1 MSHTA
6 VKPAPSL
13 TPLRRKLHL
22 QLRLLILPAIIFALM
37 AALVMKGC
45 AAASRGE
52 AVASSNDGAAPSDA
66 LMSPAAPSKAVVA
79 VILFDGVELL
89 DFAGPGEVF
98 AACRPEEGPAF
109 YDVRTV
115 GSSTKP
121 VTSVEAFTL
130 APRHGP
136 GDAPDAAIVV
146 IPGGNVIPTMNDA
159 ALMGWIK
166 RQADRGAIMFSVCNG
181 ASVLA
186 KLGVLEGREVTT
198 HHANIEIL
206 KLLDP
211 SVRVRNDCRFVD
223 HGSVITAG
231 GVSAGIDAALHLV
244 ERLHGTEVAR
254 RTATGMEYQHWSGFA
269 PGGGVAVRSAEG
281 SLSQPGRAYTPP
293 RWAVME
299 LLAIIREQGVGAA
312 VEAYPAMLAAT
323 RGHDREMI
331 EEPGLDEAFW
341 WVMTN
346 TRDPEIGLNAL
357 RFIAAAY
364 PESASAHARL
374 GEALIFANRTQEAV
388 AALQRALAI
397 DPAHPKA
404 QRLLEQARRT
414 SPHAS
419 ARGTSVVSM
428 KVVEIG

>member
-1 MSHTA
+1 MSHATTT
-6 VKPAPSL
+6 PA
-13 TPLRRKLHL
+13 
-22 QLRLLILPAIIFALM
+22 LRLQHLLEALATVIGLALGQMLLP
-37 AALVMKGC
+37 GC
-45 AAASRGE
+45 AALHPNS
-52 AVASSNDGAAPSDA
+52 DGAAPSQA
-66 LMSPAAPSKAVVA
+66 TMSTAAPAKPVVA

-98 AACRPEEGPAF
+98 AACGPEDGPAL

-121 VTSVEAFTL
+121 VTSADAFTL
-130 APRHGP
+130 TPRHSP
-136 GDAPDAAIVV
+136 ADAPDAAIVV

-211 SVRVRNDCRFVD
+211 SLRVRNDCRFID
-223 HGSVITAG
+223 HGSVMTAG

-254 RTATGMEYQHWSGFA
+254 RTAEGMEYQHWTGFA
-269 PGGGVAVRSAEG
+269 PGGGIAARSAEG
-281 SLSQPGRAYTPP
+281 SLSQPGRVYTTP
-293 RWAVME
+293 RWAIIE

-312 VEAYPAMLAAT
+312 VEAYPTMLAASL
-323 RGHDREMI
+323 GHDREMI

-346 TRDPEIGLNAL
+346 TRDPEVGLNAM

-364 PESASAHARL
+364 PESANAHARL
-374 GEALIFANRTQEAV
+374 GEALIVANRMQEAV
-388 AALQRALAI
+388 APLERALAI

-404 QRLLEQARRT
+404 QRLLGQVRAQRDVLRPG
-414 SPHAS
+414 SD
-419 ARGTSVVSM
+419 R
-428 KVVEIG
+428 